1 MNGSNTNKPHTIE
14 TIIHAALTVTRPT
27 TAPTERTNAGAFLEN
42 WSESL
47 DSFEDYIHL
56 LQLFCSEKYAQLEQN
71 VGSTDAL
78 SVKLLIGTMFYQ
90 KCRCDFTRL
99 LGVSDASTN
108 LGVTTSLMN
117 ATAASLAY
125 ESKNDQDF
133 QKPSLFV
140 TQLCASTAAIA
151 VQRGEISV
159 KELVTSCAVIVIQNT
174 AASSTM
180 SRGVALQILTMLPA
194 EVQESTNLRFQEKDH
209 LTKVVLT
216 QGVWVSHVIPSILIS
231 LSTAGGVAFALKL
244 LG

>member
-1 MNGSNTNKPHTIE
+1 
-14 TIIHAALTVTRPT
+14 
-27 TAPTERTNAGAFLEN
+27 
-42 WSESL
+42 
-47 DSFEDYIHL
+47 
-56 LQLFCSEKYAQLEQN
+56 
-71 VGSTDAL
+71 
-78 SVKLLIGTMFYQ
+78 
-90 KCRCDFTRL
+90 
-99 LGVSDASTN
+99 
-108 LGVTTSLMN
+108 MN